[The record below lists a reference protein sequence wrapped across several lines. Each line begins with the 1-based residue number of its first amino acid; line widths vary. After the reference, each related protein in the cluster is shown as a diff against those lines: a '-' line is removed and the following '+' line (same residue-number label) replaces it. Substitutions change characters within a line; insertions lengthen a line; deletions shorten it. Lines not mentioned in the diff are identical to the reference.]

1 MSAAITITNSALIGF
16 ATGWNFIQ
24 GALATFK
31 FRTHGD
37 RARVSGRWVRATMIL
52 NSLCG
57 ALWLS
62 AYRTFNVIVVK
73 EDVAEGY
80 MRTSAHLHAVSNFL
94 LALAMSVMMTTQFE
108 LALSVR
114 LMVLAID
121 GIDEKGRPWAIR
133 HPRMLVRCLLAVTLL
148 LSIGGFAAAEN
159 AIANLDPE
167 TAVDMLKEKGLMDRR
182 FNIRTSLTQA
192 GLDSWR
198 AYYGMDFG
206 LNLVLALSAVVS
218 WLFTRRVKYEG
229 TNDTVRARS
238 PRERI

>member
-16 ATGWNFIQ
+16 ATGFNFIQ

-37 RARVSGRWVRATMIL
+37 RARVSGRWVRAAMIL

-57 ALWLS
+57 TLWLS
-62 AYRTFNVIVVK
+62 AYRTFNVIVIK
-73 EDVAEGY
+73 QDVAEGY
-80 MRTSAHLHAVSNFL
+80 MRTSAHLHAVSSFL

-133 HPRMLVRCLLAVTLL
+133 HPRMLVRCLLAVTVL
-148 LSIGGFAAAEN
+148 LSIGCFAAAEN

-167 TAVDMLKEKGLMDRR
+167 IAVDMLKEKGLMARR
-182 FNIRTSLTQA
+182 FKIRAGLTQA

-206 LNLVLALSAVVS
+206 LNLVLAMSAVVS
-218 WLFTRRVKYEG
+218 WIFTRRVKYEG
-229 TNDTVRARS
+229 TNDTVRALHA
-238 PRERI
+238 